1 MGADTSALRNDLDDL
16 DDDVRDIDRAFE
28 THRAD
33 YDRFPSS
40 DGLALRT
47 RLETL
52 MSNGSAQGGTTDAK
66 VTALETAASGLALRV
81 NTVETGHATLTSATT
96 KLQSS
101 LAMLQGQ
108 YGSTASGQ
116 CEVTFQCPLDTSY
129 ASSAD
134 LALLRTT
141 VGAKA
146 TQSVVHALKKRVV
159 SLESAPTQVVDMTA
173 VESKAEQSELNAL
186 YERVGAA
193 AGSAAATGLF
203 ARVGAKADQA
213 EFTTL
218 SAAVGQAAAGGVAA
232 TGLFARVEAD
242 QAEFT
247 TLSTAVGQAAAGGVA
262 ATGLFERVEADQ
274 AEFTTLS
281 AAVGQAAA
289 GDVAATGLFER
300 VEALEVAPAG
310 ESRPVDVTSIYSSAV
325 GRATAMS
332 ACYPDVGG
340 KLRDFIEK
348 DCKSRGEG
356 WSHGGSEMG
365 AGLVQCF
372 REKTTSSNGRYTTS
386 STTTF
391 KQGTCHQNVG

>member
-262 ATGLFERVEADQ
+262 ATGLFERVEA
-274 AEFTTLS
+274 
-281 AAVGQAAA
+281 
-289 GDVAATGLFER
+289 
-300 VEALEVAPAG
+300 LEVAPAG